1 MPSRATVGNLIVLF
15 ALVLAAPA
23 GAVEPSVIVHKL
35 AIDISV
41 RPDGHATTVTHREVS
56 PASIAAAAQLGQF
69 AIGFNPS
76 LERLDIVEA
85 YTRKT
90 DGTRKDVDTGG
101 IRAQLAPG
109 VPNVPIFQ
117 DVQEKVVVFP
127 DLSAGD
133 TEVIDYRQETER
145 PLFAGQFEWAYE
157 FSRTIAWHDVD
168 I

>member
-1 MPSRATVGNLIVLF
+1 MPSRATIARLIVL
-15 ALVLAAPA
+15 LVLASVTPA
-23 GAVEPSVIVHKL
+23 GAVEPSVIVQKL
-35 AIDISV
+35 AIDITV
-41 RPDGHATTVTHREVS
+41 RADGHATTVTHREQS
-56 PASIAAAAQLGQF
+56 PASVAAAAQIGQF

-76 LERLDIVEA
+76 LERLDVLEA

-90 DGTRKDVDTGG
+90 DGSRRDVDTGG

-145 PLFAGQFEWAYE
+145 PLFEGQFMWAIE
-157 FSRTIAWHDVD
+157 FSRTIAWMDVA